1 MAPSGR
7 TAKRLAAG
15 PTLLLA
21 AEVSDEIADALV
33 AYDPALRVRSDRFAF
48 GNGVLLHGPVEVT
61 AELAAKAGLPA
72 STASAYY
79 ADIIETGTRGS
90 RPDQAKWQDA
100 ERLVRGL
107 AARLGGT
114 VHGQRPAMNLNLS
127 ASVYTAQPLP
137 AEQVISVLQPY
148 TDDALFADEDQDVP
162 GAYYPRLRAGA
173 PVPHR
178 LLAAAA
184 VPVGPGS
191 ATAGPGGPARSG
203 AGPVGAAEQVPGRH
217 GRPGHPAH
225 RRGGGPG
232 PGPPGGRGRDR
243 PVRLSRHPPR
253 GSAPPLTHQYRLLAP
268 GGGRPAQ
275 PIDIVS

>member
-1 MAPSGR
+1 M
-7 TAKRLAAG
+7 AKRLAAG
-15 PTLLLA
+15 PTLLA

-72 STASAYY
+72 GAASAYY

-90 RPDQAKWQDA
+90 RPDHAKWQDA

-114 VHGQRPAMNLNLS
+114 VHSQRPDMSLNLS

-148 TDDALFADEDQDVP
+148 TDDALFTDEDQDVP
-162 GAYYPRLRAGA
+162 
-173 PVPHR
+173 VPHC

-184 VPVGPGS
+184 VPVRPGA

-232 PGPPGGRGRDR
+232 PGPPGGWGRDR
-243 PVRLSRHPPR
+243 PVRLSRHPP
-253 GSAPPLTHQYRLLAP
+253 
-268 GGGRPAQ
+268 
-275 PIDIVS
+275 